1 MILKIEINDTIHNVD
16 VGDISSMTPDEKTEA
31 LHTAM
36 TDAGLDADGDYMI
49 LGEAE

>member
-1 MILKIEINDTIHNVD
+1 MILAIEINDTIHNVD
-16 VGDISSMTPDEKTEA
+16 VGDVSSMTPDQKTEA

-36 TDAGLDADGDYMI
+36 TDAGLNPNEWYII